1 MIAGFEVE
9 GGLLADLAQ
18 CDEVVFAA
26 GGNSVDDGVLDGAH
40 RLREI
45 GFSIR
50 RSLRQLFHAG
60 GQLLRL
66 GEQRLLFI
74 TLRLGNLLAEGLLA
88 CAQGLGFGDGG
99 AAANVGLKGRVDEL
113 NRRATSTLGRFDG
126 VGVFTKQL
134 RVDHSSSLF
143 GLAWPTVAHVTV
155 SEKRAAVVF
164 NPVKVDE
171 DALRALV
178 AQAQQEAGWA
188 DTLWFAT
195 TEDEPGTSQAVEAV
209 AQGATVVLAAG
220 GDGTV
225 RCVAAGLHNTDVALC
240 LLPSGTGNL
249 LARNLELSLDLA
261 QSVTTAFTGEDRPID
276 VGIVEA
282 ERADSTRESFIF
294 LVMAGVGLDAQ
305 MLQNTNPELKK
316 RVGWL
321 AYVDAIARSLR
332 GNGRIRMRFSVDGS
346 VPRAMSAHTVLIGN
360 CGTLPGNFLLLPD
373 AVVDDGI
380 FDVVALR
387 PQGFIGWV
395 QIWVKVVWE
404 NGVLRRS
411 QVGRKMLSYTKE
423 IRTLRYLKG
432 KEFVARLTK
441 PEEFELDGDPFGT
454 AIALKASVDPL
465 SMKIRMPAA

>member
-1 MIAGFEVE
+1 M
-9 GGLLADLAQ
+9 
-18 CDEVVFAA
+18 
-26 GGNSVDDGVLDGAH
+26 
-40 RLREI
+40 
-45 GFSIR
+45 
-50 RSLRQLFHAG
+50 
-60 GQLLRL
+60 
-66 GEQRLLFI
+66 
-74 TLRLGNLLAEGLLA
+74 
-88 CAQGLGFGDGG
+88 
-99 AAANVGLKGRVDEL
+99 
-113 NRRATSTLGRFDG
+113 
-126 VGVFTKQL
+126 
-134 RVDHSSSLF
+134 
-143 GLAWPTVAHVTV
+143 TV